1 MAENTEEKSKEEKLE
16 EKKAEEELPA
26 FKDFAERKVMSGSRV
41 SLNSILNKELIIL
54 DFEKGASKFES
65 KGTKICTKVQF
76 KCDGEEHIFFTGS
89 VVLTNQLET
98 YKDKL
103 PFRATVQKITNYY
116 TFS

>member
-1 MAENTEEKSKEEKLE
+1 MADSTEKEAGK
-16 EKKAEEELPA
+16 ELPA

>member
-1 MAENTEEKSKEEKLE
+1 MVENTEEKSKEEKSE
-16 EKKAEEELPA
+16 EKKAEEEIPS
-26 FKDFAERKVMSGSRV
+26 FKDFAERKVLTGSKV

-54 DFEKGASKFES
+54 SFEKGASKFES
-65 KGTKICTKVQF
+65 KGTKLCTKVQF

-89 VVLTNQLET
+89 EVLTNQLET

-103 PFRATVQKITNYY
+103 PFKATVQKVTNYY